1 MEVGNAKR
9 CVEMICSCTFVRNSH
24 QPIDLS
30 LRWDITPHVGV
41 LQSGRSAS
49 NPVNIVLAP
58 AEQA

>member
-1 MEVGNAKR
+1 MYTWDRKIV
-9 CVEMICSCTFVRNSH
+9 CSYGFPSH

-58 AEQA
+58 SEQT